1 MKTKTKLTLGVG
13 LLFLLIVLLSVIS
26 IWYVNALKKDTEN
39 ILVANYK
46 TLAYSRQMLIAL
58 DDIPERAGS
67 LDTFRSNL
75 EKQLAN
81 LTEPGEREATN
92 KLKAHFNELIRDS
105 GKTDAY
111 YKLIRQDIGEIMR
124 LNMNAIA
131 RKSDAASLT
140 AENANIWIG
149 TTGALCFIIAFTLL
163 INLPGNIANPIR
175 ELTNSIREITAH
187 NYHQRVHFQSNN
199 EFGEL
204 AHSFNIMAE
213 KLEEYAGSNLSRL
226 LMEKKRIETL
236 INNMH
241 DPVIGLDENQVVIF
255 TNNEA
260 LQIVGFKKEEVIG
273 KKIIELAL
281 YNDLLRLL
289 AKDLNLQETK
299 PTKKEPIKIF
309 ADGKESFF
317 EKEHI
322 PINIVPTGETRP
334 QFIGHVIMLKN
345 ITPFRE
351 LDLAKTNFIA
361 TVSHELKTP
370 ISSIKMSLE
379 LLNNKLTGSLNN
391 EQQQLVAGIA
401 EDSNRLLRITGEL
414 LNMSQVETGNIQLN
428 LRQSKPEEIL
438 HYALS
443 AVQTAADHKMIHFD
457 LQVEDPLPNVKVDP
471 EKTAWVLTNFLSN
484 AIRYSPEQGTI
495 IISIRLEAKV
505 LRFSVKDNGRGIDER
520 YTQRIFERYFQ
531 IPGSNRSG
539 SGLGLA
545 ISKEFIE
552 AQGGEIGVESALGI
566 GSTFY
571 FSFPV

>member
-105 GKTDAY
+105 GKNDAY

-187 NYHQRVHFQSNN
+187 NYHQRVHFESNN

-273 KKIIELAL
+273 KK
-281 YNDLLRLL
+281 
-289 AKDLNLQETK
+289 
-299 PTKKEPIKIF
+299 
-309 ADGKESFF
+309 
-317 EKEHI
+317 
-322 PINIVPTGETRP
+322 
-334 QFIGHVIMLKN
+334 
-345 ITPFRE
+345 
-351 LDLAKTNFIA
+351 
-361 TVSHELKTP
+361 
-370 ISSIKMSLE
+370 
-379 LLNNKLTGSLNN
+379 
-391 EQQQLVAGIA
+391 
-401 EDSNRLLRITGEL
+401 
-414 LNMSQVETGNIQLN
+414 
-428 LRQSKPEEIL
+428 
-438 HYALS
+438 
-443 AVQTAADHKMIHFD
+443 
-457 LQVEDPLPNVKVDP
+457 
-471 EKTAWVLTNFLSN
+471 
-484 AIRYSPEQGTI
+484 
-495 IISIRLEAKV
+495 
-505 LRFSVKDNGRGIDER
+505 
-520 YTQRIFERYFQ
+520 
-531 IPGSNRSG
+531 
-539 SGLGLA
+539 
-545 ISKEFIE
+545 
-552 AQGGEIGVESALGI
+552 
-566 GSTFY
+566 
-571 FSFPV
+571 